1 MIRRH
6 SEVTFFTGAAVAGLA
21 GAFLF
26 ARFRHHTH
34 RHNLFSSHPTRRFAA
49 LGWLEN
55 ASDPATLPLLRDYV
69 AWEAVPV
76 LRNRAVWLVRELD
89 RSVR

>member
-1 MIRRH
+1 MTRRR
-6 SEVTFFTGAAVAGLA
+6 SEVTYFAGAAVAGLA

-34 RHNLFSSHPTRRFAA
+34 RQNLFSTHPTRRFAA
-49 LGWLEN
+49 LGWLES

-76 LRNRAVWLVRELD
+76 IRKRAERLVRELD